1 MSANRNHDQPEP
13 ILSPAAETVMVPAA
27 PDALLAE
34 PRLFVEAG
42 VAARVAEVCG
52 PALGD
57 IGYRLVRGK
66 ILAVNGCTVQI
77 MAERPDGIFSIDDC
91 EAASRAVSPVLDVA
105 DPVDKAYYLEMSSPG
120 TDRPLVRVSDFVRWQ
135 GHEVKLALNMAVE
148 GRRRFRGVLGKVE
161 REGVLLTPDAG
172 EMGSTADIHI
182 PFAIMSEARL
192 VLTDDLIRESLRR
205 NGPPSLEDA
214 GKDTDHQP
222 APAGRTSPDK
232 KSDKRSKRHG
242 R

>member
-1 MSANRNHDQPEP
+1 MLSSDAGIVREPSA
-13 ILSPAAETVMVPAA
+13 SA
-27 PDALLAE
+27 ALLAE

-52 PALGD
+52 PALAD
-57 IGYRLVRGK
+57 IGYRLVRVK
-66 ILAVNGCTVQI
+66 LLAVNGCTVQI

-120 TDRPLVRVSDFVRWQ
+120 IDRPLVRVSDFVRWQ
-135 GHEVKLALNMAVE
+135 GHEVKLALNMAVD
-148 GRRRFRGVLGKVE
+148 GRRRFRGGLGQVE
-161 REGVLLTPDAG
+161 RDGVVLTPHAG
-172 EMGSTADIHI
+172 EAGSAADIHI
-182 PFAIMSEARL
+182 PFATMSEARL

-205 NGPPSLEDA
+205 NGPPSPDGT
-214 GKDTDHQP
+214 GKDVDRQP
-222 APAGRTSPDK
+222 VPAGRTAPDK